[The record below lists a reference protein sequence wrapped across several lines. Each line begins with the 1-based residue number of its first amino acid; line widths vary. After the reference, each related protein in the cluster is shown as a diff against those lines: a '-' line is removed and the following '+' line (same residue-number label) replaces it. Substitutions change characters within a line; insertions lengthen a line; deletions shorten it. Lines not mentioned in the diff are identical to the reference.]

1 MSALVI
7 HGIGALCTC
16 DPLLGDAPGVVRD
29 AALVARDGVIVYAG
43 PESALDRSDVPRG
56 ALEVHARGAAVL
68 PGFVD
73 AHTHLVWLGDRG
85 DEYAQRASGVSYEEI
100 AAAGGGI
107 RATVRATAAGSVE
120 ELAIAGRERARRM
133 LAGGTTTVEV
143 KSGYGMEHDAEMR
156 QLDAADRLR
165 RWVDLPDVV
174 ATYLPLHALP
184 DGPRDAYV
192 DDVCTRGVAD
202 AAKRATFVDA
212 FCDAGAYTVAECE
225 RLFTAARE
233 HGLRPKIHAE
243 QRSHSGGALLAA
255 QAGAVSADHL
265 EHATNTDLEA
275 LSTAGVV
282 GVILPG
288 ASLVLGGPPP
298 PGRRLLEAGCT
309 VAVATDCNPG
319 TCYSESMPLMISLA
333 VATSGL
339 SPAQALVAATYG
351 GAAALELADRGMLRA
366 GLRCDAVVLS
376 TPHWIDVAYHLGAN
390 PVATVIRTGQVVVEG
405 GAAIVT
411 A

>member
-1 MSALVI
+1 VSALVV

-16 DPLLGDAPGVVRD
+16 DPSLGEAPGVVRD

-43 PESALDRSDVPRG
+43 PESELERSDIPRG
-56 ALEVHARGAAVL
+56 ALEIHARGAAVL

-73 AHTHLVWLGDRG
+73 AHTHIVWLGDRG
-85 DEYAQRASGVSYEEI
+85 DEYAQRAAGVSYEEI
-100 AAAGGGI
+100 AASGGGI

-120 ELAIAGRERARRM
+120 ELATAGRERARRM

-143 KSGYGMEHDAEMR
+143 KSGYGLDHDAEMR

-165 RWVDLPDVV
+165 RWDDLPDAVV
-174 ATYLPLHALP
+174 TYLALHALP

-192 DDVCTRGVAD
+192 DDVCSRGVAD
-202 AAKRATFVDA
+202 AAKRASFVDA
-212 FCDAGAYTVAECE
+212 FCDTGAYTVAECE
-225 RLFTAARE
+225 RLFTAARG

-275 LSTAGVV
+275 LSNAGVV

-298 PGRRLLEAGCT
+298 PGRRLLEAGCR

-333 VATSGL
+333 VALGGL
-339 SPAQALVAATYG
+339 TPAQALVAGTVG
-351 GAAALELADRGMLRA
+351 GAAALGLTDRGVLRR
-366 GLRCDAVVLS
+366 GFRCDAVILK
-376 TPHWIDVAYHLGAN
+376 TPSWVDVAYHLGGDI
-390 PVATVIRTGQVVVEG
+390 VASVILDGRLAVPSKT
-405 GAAIVT
+405 
-411 A
+411 